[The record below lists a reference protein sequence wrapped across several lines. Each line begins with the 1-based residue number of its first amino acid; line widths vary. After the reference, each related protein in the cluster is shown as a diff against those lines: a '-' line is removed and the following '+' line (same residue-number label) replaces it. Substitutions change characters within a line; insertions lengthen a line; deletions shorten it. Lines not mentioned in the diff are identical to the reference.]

1 MHLGWH
7 GEGKQFTSNFIK
19 AWGEQNR
26 QSDLIKGFEVS
37 TLAKC
42 WFMVRFEHKEVADW
56 VVGKNW
62 AFGNIRVLLKRWSLL
77 FDAMHEKTDFFPV
90 WVRALGLP
98 SFLWVESDFKAI
110 GNKVGTF
117 LQADWSFNQS

>member
-1 MHLGWH
+1 
-7 GEGKQFTSNFIK
+7 
-19 AWGEQNR
+19 
-26 QSDLIKGFEVS
+26 
-37 TLAKC
+37 
-42 WFMVRFEHKEVADW
+42 MVRFEHKEVADW